1 MGDINLVPAAGGIG
15 VEIQD
20 IDLSKDLS
28 DSIFFIIKQAF
39 IDHGLIFFRNQHLTP
54 EEHIKFANRWGSI
67 NINRFFTKV
76 KGYEQIAEVK
86 KEGDQKGNIGG
97 EWHTD
102 HSYDQIPA
110 MGSILLAKEIP
121 EVGGDT
127 LGVSM
132 GDVAKANLH
141 FKI

>member
-86 KEGDQKGNIGG
+86 KEGDQKGNI
-97 EWHTD
+97 
-102 HSYDQIPA
+102 
-110 MGSILLAKEIP
+110 EIYNQ
-121 EVGGDT
+121 
-127 LGVSM
+127 L
-132 GDVAKANLH
+132 
-141 FKI
+141 KI